1 MRAAVLRDDSGVL
14 NIEDLNLDKPNRN
27 EIRLRTVAS
36 GLCHSDLHFI
46 DGSWPTQYPTL
57 LGHEAAGVVEAV
69 GDDVVGMAPGD
80 HVITCL
86 SVYCGQCDLCLTG
99 HSYLC
104 DNRQA
109 VQVRPAGEPPRVT
122 DSEGTEINQFTGL
135 GSFGE
140 EMLVHQNA
148 AVKINPE
155 MPLDKAALIGCG
167 VTTGVGA
174 VFRSAEVKPAST
186 VAVIG
191 CGGVGISAVQ
201 GAHLAGARM
210 VIAVDLEPRKLEW
223 ASDLGATHTVN
234 PADGDAVAQVRE
246 LTGGGVDYSFECIG
260 LKQTAE
266 DAYAMIRPGGLATI
280 MGMVPLG
287 VNLEIP
293 AADLFLGA
301 KRLQGCMMGS
311 NNFKV
316 DMPHMCDLYMG
327 GRLRLDEMV
336 SQRIGLDD
344 INEGF
349 EAMKKGEVVR
359 SVIEF

>member
-1 MRAAVLRDDSGVL
+1 MRAALLRDDSGNL
-14 NIEDLNLDKPNRN
+14 NVEDVSIDTPDRN
-27 EIRLRTVAS
+27 EVLIQTVAS

-46 DGSWPTQYPTL
+46 DGTWPAAYPML
-57 LGHEAAGVVEAV
+57 LGHEAAGVVQAV
-69 GDDVVGMAPGD
+69 GEDVQGIAVGD
-80 HVITCL
+80 HVISCL
-86 SVYCGQCDLCLTG
+86 SIYCGHCDRCLTG

-104 DNRQA
+104 QNRATTADRAPDAKPRITDADGNA
-109 VQVRPAGEPPRVT
+109 V
-122 DSEGTEINQFTGL
+122 IQFTGL

-140 EMLVHQNA
+140 EMLVHQNGV
-148 AVKINPE
+148 VKISPD
-155 MPLDKAALIGCG
+155 MPLDRAALIGCG

-174 VFRSAEVKPAST
+174 VFRSAEVKPGST

-210 VIAVDLEPRKLEW
+210 IIAVDLAANKLEW
-223 ASDLGATHTVN
+223 ATGLGATHTVN
-234 PADGDAVAQVRE
+234 PADGDPVAAVHE

-266 DAYAMIRPGGLATI
+266 QAYGMIRQGGLATV
-280 MGMVPLG
+280 MGMIPLG

-293 AADLFLGA
+293 GADLFLGA
-301 KRLQGCMMGS
+301 KRLQGSLMGS

-316 DMPHMCDLYMG
+316 DMPHLCDLYMS
-327 GRLRLDEMV
+327 GRLKLDEMV
-336 SQRIGLDD
+336 SRTITLDE

-349 EAMKKGEVVR
+349 DAMKSGEVVR
-359 SVIEF
+359 SVIQY